1 MSVCCNNLLEGKQM
15 PVRVK
20 KFIGIFIMIV
30 LVIVYAM
37 TAVTVATYRLA
48 ESPWYIH
55 MAYFLVTGLLW
66 VLPAMWLIKWME
78 TPPKSKA
85 SDAQD

>member
-1 MSVCCNNLLEGKQM
+1 M

-78 TPPKSKA
+78 TSPKSKA

>member
-1 MSVCCNNLLEGKQM
+1 M

>member
-1 MSVCCNNLLEGKQM
+1 M

-66 VLPAMWLIKWME
+66 VLPAMWLIKWIE
-78 TPPKSKA
+78 TPPKSKT
-85 SDAQD
+85 SDTQD

>member
-1 MSVCCNNLLEGKQM
+1 
-15 PVRVK
+15 
-20 KFIGIFIMIV
+20 
-30 LVIVYAM
+30 M

-48 ESPWYIH
+48 ESAWYIH

-85 SDAQD
+85 TDAQD

>member
-1 MSVCCNNLLEGKQM
+1 M

-20 KFIGIFIMIV
+20 KFIGIFIMII

-48 ESPWYIH
+48 ESAWYIH

-85 SDAQD
+85 TDAQD

>member
-1 MSVCCNNLLEGKQM
+1 M

-78 TPPKSKA
+78 TPPKSKTT
-85 SDAQD
+85 DAQD